1 MSDFR
6 LQFLPKGPQAA
17 PLPPGGSSGHKHP
30 SNHGDPESTPARQ
43 LDRRLGAWGVKLLDH
58 RIKVEFQRQL
68 GGRMTDA
75 GRRRGWQDHIDEI
88 ATAFELALNNQAAV
102 LEKNKEETNERRMQ
116 DAAVLAFV
124 FSLIT
129 LPVIRW
135 AGAFI
140 EHRVSPAL
148 FERKQTKSISFYNVD
163 GFGPIRQKLIFT
175 ETVANQEIAQF
186 FGGIA
191 EDILGGIAGGLKD
204 KLSKNP
210 KTQNSNPYSGIAD
223 GNIASVVKTTRDQL
237 TGALEAGTAIV
248 LDEIEDAV
256 HWMEHEPEFGHAWAQ
271 ASGGNETIAMDL
283 IVRQFTTVRDK
294 WAAASVYFGQNPEPL
309 PATLARDFERILWA
323 AYIDGSCGQVLN
335 REKIYSEHPYGGGN
349 AAQASA
355 ELNRFLRVLDG
366 LAFGN
371 AIVNRL
377 KLLNIVIATT
387 EKGKEAQRIWRTK
400 GEDGASVDV
409 EDDVDRLAE
418 LKGLWSWARQHPS
431 DCLAEALAVGK
442 QGVRRAP
449 EPLSQSP

>member
-17 PLPPGGSSGHKHP
+17 PLPPGGSGGHKHP

-148 FERKQTKSISFYNVD
+148 FERKQTKSISFYKVD

-323 AYIDGSCGQVLN
+323 AYI
-335 REKIYSEHPYGGGN
+335 
-349 AAQASA
+349 AM
-355 ELNRFLRVLDG
+355 
-366 LAFGN
+366 
-371 AIVNRL
+371 RL
-377 KLLNIVIATT
+377 KLPPNSIASCACWT
-387 EKGKEAQRIWRTK
+387 G
-400 GEDGASVDV
+400 S
-409 EDDVDRLAE
+409 
-418 LKGLWSWARQHPS
+418 
-431 DCLAEALAVGK
+431 
-442 QGVRRAP
+442 
-449 EPLSQSP
+449 LSATRSSIG